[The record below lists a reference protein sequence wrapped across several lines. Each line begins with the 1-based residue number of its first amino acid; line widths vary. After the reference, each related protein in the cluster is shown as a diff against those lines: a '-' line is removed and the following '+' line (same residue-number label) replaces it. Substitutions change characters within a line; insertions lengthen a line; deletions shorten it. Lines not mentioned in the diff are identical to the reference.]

1 MDHRA
6 RALLVWS
13 GLTRVVAALE
23 RQSYF
28 QDTWW
33 NIFWFVAEACL
44 LSSGGP
50 LAVHPWKSVLCG
62 TSSIFS
68 GRPLL
73 SPIYCPGRRRG
84 GCQKPQRDP
93 SFCRAVFGT
102 SVDFLHHHCSCS
114 STPPP
119 IPRTPTALYSPVT
132 STLTLYLPQLI
143 GRVLTFY
150 ETLGPRMSFIN

>member
-13 GLTRVVAALE
+13 GLTRVVAVLE

-62 TSSIFS
+62 ASSFFS
-68 GRPLL
+68 GRLLL

-84 GCQKPQRDP
+84 GCQSLSETRLSAGSSLEHQQISFIIIVRVHQPHLP
-93 SFCRAVFGT
+93 SFICR
-102 SVDFLHHHCSCS
+102 
-114 STPPP
+114 
-119 IPRTPTALYSPVT
+119 RALYSPL
-132 STLTLYLPQLI
+132 TLTLTHNLPQLI
-143 GRVLTFY
+143 GRVLT
-150 ETLGPRMSFIN
+150 ICI